1 MDFVWVFVSPDN
13 PYNFAMIP
21 PRSAAAQETLDLKPA
36 FYKIT
41 KWIWL
46 ALFNR

>member
-21 PRSAAAQETLDLKPA
+21 PRSVEETLDLKPA